1 MSRGSFIDS
10 GSFAVSPK
18 TKQAIDARRI
28 CVLKFALMVEPPAQ
42 LSVMPAYWRTLYVAL
57 RPLLYGFLAAL
68 DGYFEIESKRTKLTI
83 EHR

>member
-1 MSRGSFIDS
+1 
-10 GSFAVSPK
+10 
-18 TKQAIDARRI
+18 
-28 CVLKFALMVEPPAQ
+28 MVEPPFAP
-42 LSVMPAYWRTLYVAL
+42 LSVTPAYWRTLYVAL

>member
-1 MSRGSFIDS
+1 MSSPSFI
-10 GSFAVSPK
+10 VPPK
-18 TKQAIDARRI
+18 PKQAIDARKTY
-28 CVLKFALMVEPPAQ
+28 VLKFALMVEPPAQ